1 MKRIIYTTT
10 DGNMAVVIPAPNFK
24 GTIEELV
31 AKDVPN
37 GVVSEIVNATDIPSD
52 RTFRNA
58 WEHDT
63 TTAPEKVKVNMNKAK
78 EIAHTKRRADREE
91 AFKPLDVQATIP
103 SQATAA
109 EQARQAIRD
118 ADAQKQ
124 IDIDNATTPD
134 ELKTIMNTPLV

>member
-1 MKRIIYTTT
+1 MERIIYTTT
-10 DGNMAVVIPAPNFK
+10 DGNMAVVVPAPNFK
-24 GTIEELV
+24 GTIEDIIV
-31 AKDVPN
+31 KDVPS
-37 GVVSEIVNATDIPSD
+37 GVIHEVVPALSIPTD

-78 EIAHTKRRADREE
+78 EIAHTKRRADRDE

-109 EQARQAIRD
+109 EQARQAIRG
-118 ADAQKQ
+118 ADSQKQ

-134 ELKTIMNTPLV
+134 GLKVLMNTPLV